1 MGNYKQAPK
10 PAKKT
15 QKTPELAAVPSPPI
29 SKKVIK
35 ELDKLNSRFNDAF
48 KVYEKAEKTIQK
60 YLHTKKGWTAFLL
73 GWRSVSL
80 KKAFIT
86 HLPPG
91 TSPKKNLSDAEWK
104 EVYKALDDALYSL
117 SALVDLSAE
126 SAGLVAKVNKN
137 DITEAKSKKSYLN
150 IGVHLFYMQ
159 IIAEQY
165 EQGMAAAEEE
175 YKFITKPSGPT
186 ISEQKGKVIPIE
198 ETPLIELPPTM
209 EDVFTYGPGHP
220 IYYDPVT
227 GASGTKEVIDFAKD
241 IKAGKVDLNTGFE
254 EMIILIPVI
263 GPAVCIV
270 NDVEKIKYGEGK
282 EKLEGKIMLGVD
294 IAFMG
299 IDVHWIV
306 HLGVRSATQIVA
318 RDAITKMAKEK
329 AAGALITKTEKK
341 VFTQAAYDL
350 TEKEMKQLLKIAQ
363 RKGGWNVVTKELLE
377 IAGVSKK
384 GTLSKQMMK
393 DYISVEGGAGKKV
406 KGFFKSVYHD
416 FAGVTEQGFE
426 KHSKE
431 FLARELLHGTNFKYM
446 NYGSM
451 MDGLT
456 KPQKKAVLGAIFNTN
471 MTFSHGAQK
480 ELYTFVK
487 KNGWSPLLVEIEK
500 QVKEIGGMKA
510 VKAFRA
516 GNLDNKILLEATN
529 DAMRNLLPKY
539 SLAYAISPF
548 KEWIRLGV
556 FLGATGVA
564 FHYAHVMG
572 GYVMAKG
579 ADMINKEIEEAKKM
593 QESAAYAET
602 LPEVSEEELEL
613 QAYTADVSYEGV
625 FEEFRKSA
633 MGE

>member
-15 QKTPELAAVPSPPI
+15 KTPELAAVPSPPV
-29 SKKVIK
+29 SKQVIK

-48 KVYEKAEKTIQK
+48 SLYEKAEKTIEK

-80 KKAFIT
+80 KKSFISP
-86 HLPPG
+86 LPPG
-91 TSPKKNLSDAEWK
+91 TSPKKDLSDAEWK

-117 SALVDLSAE
+117 NVMVDLSLASTE
-126 SAGLVAKVNKN
+126 LIAKIHKN
-137 DITEAKSKKSYLN
+137 DIAEAKAKKSYLN
-150 IGVHLFYMQ
+150 IDVHLFYMQ
-159 IIAEQY
+159 IIAGQY
-165 EQGMAAAEEE
+165 EQGVAAAEEE
-175 YKFITKPSGPT
+175 HKFITKPSGPA

-241 IKAGKVDLNTGFE
+241 IKSGKVDLNTGFE
-254 EMIILIPVI
+254 EMIILIPII

-270 NDVEKIKYGEGK
+270 NDVEKIKYGTQK

-306 HLGVRSATQIVA
+306 HLGVRSATQMVA
-318 RDAITKMAKEK
+318 RDAIVKMAEEK

-350 TEKEMKQLLKIAQ
+350 TEKEMKELLKIAQ

-377 IAGVSKK
+377 IANVSKK
-384 GTLSKQMMK
+384 GTLSKQVMK
-393 DYISVEGGAGKKV
+393 DYISSEGGAGKKI

-456 KPQKKAVLGAIFNTN
+456 NPQKKAALGAIFNTN

-500 QVKEIGGMKA
+500 QVKELGGMKA

-516 GNLDNKILLEATN
+516 GTLDNKMLLEATN
-529 DAMRNLLPKY
+529 NAMQNLFPKY

-556 FLGATGVA
+556 FLGATGLA
-564 FHYAHVMG
+564 FKYVHIMG
-572 GYVMAKG
+572 SYVMAKG
-579 ADMINKEIEEAKKM
+579 KDWIEKEQKEAKKM
-593 QESAAYAET
+593 EESAAYAEA
-602 LPEVSEEELEL
+602 LPEVTEEELEL
-613 QAYTADVSYEGV
+613 QTYTAGISYEDV
-625 FEEFRKSA
+625 FEEFKKSA